1 MLVRRSAVT
10 RLILRTSLLL
20 LLATATVS
28 SLPARASPLLQTE
41 EISFESGGLGLSLEA
56 FHARYGTGVRSYLG
70 ETVLVDNGRLIVDTA
85 PNGRIATVERTF
97 NQEVTFPDARAT
109 GLQLI
114 PSDAVLVQTYA
125 TDVNAIVDVLVSGSL
140 AAQFPETVKIGSY
153 EYPTWPNAQPGQFII
168 GYAGYDPA
176 QSHFGV
182 TELLIELGN
191 HPA

>member
-1 MLVRRSAVT
+1 MATPTLT

-20 LLATATVS
+20 LLATVAMDL
-28 SLPARASPLLQTE
+28 LPARASPLPQTE
-41 EISFESGGLGLSLEA
+41 EGDFESGGLGLTLAA
-56 FHARYGTGVRSYLG
+56 FHTRYGTGEFSYLG

-85 PNGRIATVERTF
+85 PNGRIATIERIF
-97 NQEVTFPDARAT
+97 DQQVDFPDARAT
-109 GLQLI
+109 GLQLA
-114 PSDAVLVQTYA
+114 PLDAVLIQTYA
-125 TDVNAIVDVLVSGSL
+125 TDVNTFVDVLTSGAL
-140 AAQFPETVKIGSY
+140 ATQFPETTKIGSY

-191 HPA
+191 HP